1 MIWRIIIIITIF
13 EPMATTTKITTR
25 SSEVKVTQKEYDF
38 LSKITKSDFSFNSD
52 EDEVLDLVC
61 EDTQYDMKLV
71 RGLMGSL
78 KKKGIIS
85 KISEEI
91 FEDGSEVITEYWVYV
106 SEVYGKDCQLTNLE
120 VA

>member
-1 MIWRIIIIITIF
+1 
-13 EPMATTTKITTR
+13 
-25 SSEVKVTQKEYDF
+25 
-38 LSKITKSDFSFNSD
+38 
-52 EDEVLDLVC
+52 
-61 EDTQYDMKLV
+61 
-71 RGLMGSL
+71 MGSL

>member
-1 MIWRIIIIITIF
+1 MGKTKTNNKGVTMKTIIEYKT
-13 EPMATTTKITTR
+13 
-25 SSEVKVTQKEYDF
+25 VKVTQKEYDF
-38 LSKITKSDFSFNSD
+38 LSDIANSDFSFNSD